1 MRPRPVLALGL
12 VAVLGGCSL
21 QPHYVRP
28 ASPVPPAWPTG
39 DAYLRQSEQDLPAY
53 TWRGVFG
60 DPRLQTVIDQAL
72 SHNQDIAAAVANIGL
87 ARAQYQVQRAQL
99 LPAVGTTAG
108 ASEGDNGK
116 GETTTL
122 SANAGVTGYEVDL
135 FGRLASLNAAARD
148 RYLSSVSAAR
158 ATRLTLVAEVASA
171 WLACAAD
178 RSLLELAQQTADAA
192 RESLRLTQMRYNGG
206 VAPKSDM
213 RQAEIVLHTAEADI
227 ANQTTQVAQDINAL
241 RLLVGADVAPDNL
254 PASIAD
260 ATGRIAAVPA
270 GLSSDILLRRP
281 DVVEAE
287 WQLRA
292 ANAQIGAARA
302 ALFPKIS
309 LTGLAGFA
317 STALSA
323 LFSGGSFVWQAGGSA
338 SYPLFNGG
346 AGRANVRAS
355 EAQRDL
361 ALAGYRKA
369 IQSAFADVANVL
381 ARRGTIDRQLAAA
394 EATRAAA
401 ADNLALSDLRYRGG
415 VGTYLQDLTARL
427 SSYSAERALVQT
439 RYTEA
444 ASRVGLYR
452 ALGGDG
458 SLE

>member
-1 MRPRPVLALGL
+1 MTRRPRLMLGAMAL
-12 VAVLGGCSL
+12 LGGCSL
-21 QPHYVRP
+21 QPAYVRP
-28 ASPVPPAWPTG
+28 VPPVPPAWPTG

-60 DPRLQTVIDQAL
+60 DPRLQAVIGQAL
-72 SHNQDIAAAVANIGL
+72 ANNQDIAAAVANIGL
-87 ARAQYQVQRAQL
+87 ARAQYQVQRAQQ
-99 LPAVGTTAG
+99 LPAVGIAAG
-108 ASEGDNGK
+108 ASEGDSGR
-116 GETTTL
+116 GEGTTL
-122 SANAGVTGYEVDL
+122 NASAGVTAYEIDL
-135 FGRLASLNAAARD
+135 FGRLASLSSAARS
-148 RYLSSVSAAR
+148 RYLGSVSAAR
-158 ATRLTLVAEVASA
+158 ATRLTLVAEVVNA

-178 RSLLELAQQTADAA
+178 RSLLLLARQTAEAA

-241 RLLVGADVAPDNL
+241 RLLVGTDVAADNL
-254 PASIAD
+254 PATIDD

-292 ANAQIGAARA
+292 ADAQIGAARA

-309 LTGLAGFA
+309 LTALAGLA
-317 STALSA
+317 SNALSA
-323 LFSGGSFVWQAGGSA
+323 LFSGGSFVWQAGGNAGYS
-338 SYPLFNGG
+338 LFNGG

-361 ALAGYRKA
+361 ALAGYRRA

-394 EATRAAA
+394 EATRVAA

-427 SSYSAERALVQT
+427 SAYSADRTLVQT

-452 ALGGDG
+452 ALGGDA
-458 SLE
+458 SLD